1 MMTKMLPSVLT
12 MLLLATAVSTHAADD
27 ALKQFN
33 TMQAKIDQACETAPQ
48 GDLCQAFRHG
58 VLQGVEAFSVQAER
72 LSADWGLAHERALSG
87 HFRGPRADM
96 AWVARDVLNA
106 VSCTPDPLDFVSAPD
121 AGVSA
126 PQQAAE
132 RVQRFCG
139 PIWQV
144 QRLRPWVGT
153 DVHMAVIQR

>member
-1 MMTKMLPSVLT
+1 MNMLPR
-12 MLLLATAVSTHAADD
+12 LLLIATATLGATLAQADD
-27 ALKQFN
+27 AALDRFN
-33 TMQAKIDQACETAPQ
+33 AMQGKITRACATAPD

-87 HFRGPRADM
+87 QFRGPRAEM

-106 VSCTPDPLDFVSAPD
+106 VSCSPDPLDFVSAPASATSASAQ
-121 AGVSA
+121 AG
-126 PQQAAE
+126 E

-153 DVHMAVIQR
+153 DVHMAVTQR

>member
-1 MMTKMLPSVLT
+1 MLPRLILIAVAAVAAS
-12 MLLLATAVSTHAADD
+12 LARADD
-27 ALKQFN
+27 AALDRFN
-33 TMQAKIDQACETAPQ
+33 AMQEKIAAACQSAPD

-58 VLQGVEAFSVQAER
+58 VLQGVDAFSVQAEK

-106 VSCTPDPLDFVSAPD
+106 VSCSPDPLDFVSAS
-121 AGVSA
+121 AGEGSPA
-126 PQQAAE
+126 GQAAE

-153 DVHMAVIQR
+153 DVHMAVTQR